1 MKSRQERTPR
11 DMVVVVVV
19 VGVVAGVVDG
29 TSTVARARREM

>member
-1 MKSRQERTPR
+1 MESRQERTPR

-19 VGVVAGVVDG
+19 GVVDG